1 MTFSMRGG
9 WKPMVPAVA
18 LFLASCSAHKGER
31 QAPVMKLAA
40 GQEAV
45 EKSLSQFP
53 AAARERLEAVFFSD
67 HFDGVIDSEIVAS
80 IIGPQVS
87 AANREE
93 LMVDILPLAKLYSVP
108 PISGFRV
115 GAVVGGESG
124 NLYFG
129 ANLEI
134 GSAPLGF
141 AIHAE
146 QSAIDNALSHG
157 EKSVRIL
164 AVTAAPCGHCRQFLN
179 ELTSASTLQV
189 VIAGKPKTTLAALLP
204 ESFGPADL
212 GVVGGLLGQ
221 TATPL
226 VALSGTGD
234 PTVESALRAA
244 SGSYSPY
251 TNSYSGVAFHLKDGS
266 IVAGSY
272 VESAAYNPSLPPIVA
287 AVDRL
292 RFSGEGYSDISEAVL
307 VELENPKVSQEGISR
322 LLLGTLAP
330 GIPLHVVKAK
340 FSEARP

>member
-1 MTFSMRGG
+1 MMFAMRDA
-9 WKPMVPAVA
+9 WKPMVLA
-18 LFLASCSAHKGER
+18 LAFSLAACSAHKGEG
-31 QAPVMKLAA
+31 QASVMKLEA

-45 EKSLSQFP
+45 EKSLSEFP
-53 AAARERLEAVFFSD
+53 AAARQRLEAVLFSG

-108 PISGFRV
+108 PISGFKV
-115 GAVVGGESG
+115 GAVVDGESG

-157 EKSVRIL
+157 EKSVRSL
-164 AVTAAPCGHCRQFLN
+164 TVTAAPCGHCRQFLN
-179 ELTSASTLQV
+179 ELTTASTLQV

-212 GVVGGLLGQ
+212 GVQGGLLGQ
-221 TATPL
+221 TAMSL
-226 VALSGTGD
+226 VALSGAGD
-234 PTVESALRAA
+234 PTVEGALRAA

-251 TNSYSGVAFHLKDGS
+251 TQSYSGVAFRLKGGS

-272 VESAAYNPSLPPIVA
+272 VESAAYNPSLPPMVA

-292 RFSGEGYSDISEAVL
+292 RFSGQGYSDISEAV
-307 VELENPKVSQEGISR
+307 
-322 LLLGTLAP
+322 
-330 GIPLHVVKAK
+330 
-340 FSEARP
+340 